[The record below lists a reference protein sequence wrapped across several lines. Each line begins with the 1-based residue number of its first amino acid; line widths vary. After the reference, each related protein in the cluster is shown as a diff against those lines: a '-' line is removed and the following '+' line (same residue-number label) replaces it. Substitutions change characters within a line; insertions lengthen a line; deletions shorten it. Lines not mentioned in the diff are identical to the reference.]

1 MAANLIETV
10 KGMLTPEVGKAAE
23 ATGESPE
30 ATLKA
35 MRGAVPAVVAGF
47 CERTKT
53 PDGSAGVFTAITGRD
68 TTGHEFMHYVL
79 GDDRVGFV
87 SEALAKSSGIKTSS
101 AFHDLSLVFPM
112 VASEL
117 RKEAFS
123 HHLTPAGLG
132 ELLFGHKKAIVDDPD
147 APPGL
152 AEALGVPSL
161 SMAEEKTGAVE
172 RHIQERHIPER
183 HRPSVSAIF
192 LTALAL
198 ACAALAVWGMVAS
211 TRRVPPRSGVTAP
224 QLTVRTPATPTV
236 APGPA
241 VPNKAAPAFGPLA
254 LPGGNQLEVDP
265 NGAEAQMARYLDDSA
280 APIPHTF
287 EFNALNFEPG
297 TANLTPESTPTVD
310 NLATILSAYPSARVR
325 LVGNTDSI
333 GDPEA
338 NLALSRARAD
348 VIANRLM
355 TRGVARDRIE
365 TSGTSPTEANEPQ
378 AGRARNRLVDVILL
392 SR

>member
-23 ATGESPE
+23 TTGESPE

-35 MRGAVPAVVAGF
+35 MRGAVPAVFAGF
-47 CERTKT
+47 CERAKT
-53 PDGSAGVFTAITGRD
+53 PDGSAGLFTAITGSD
-68 TTGHEFMHYVL
+68 ATGHELMHYVF
-79 GDDRVGFV
+79 GDDRLGVV

-112 VASEL
+112 VAGEL
-117 RKEAFS
+117 RKEAS
-123 HHLTPAGLG
+123 SNRLMPAGLWQ
-132 ELLFGHKKAIVDDPD
+132 LLFGHKKAILDDPD

-161 SMAEEKTGAVE
+161 STAEEKTMAV
-172 RHIQERHIPER
+172 ERHIPER
-183 HRPSVSAIF
+183 HRPSVSAVF

-224 QLTVRTPATPTV
+224 QLTVRKPATPTV
-236 APGPA
+236 TPGPA
-241 VPNKAAPAFGPLA
+241 VPNAAAPELLA
-254 LPGGNQLEVDP
+254 LPGGNQLQVDP
-265 NGAEAQMARYLDDSA
+265 NGGEAQMARYLEDSA

-287 EFNALNFEPG
+287 EFNALKFEPG
-297 TANLTPESTPTVD
+297 TATLTPDSTPTVD

-365 TSGTSPTEANEPQ
+365 TSGTSPSEANEPQ